1 MAGTVIAAARQ
12 FGSDRGYTGHVSDII
27 DATVLTQSEQMS
39 RETRVLHF
47 LHFFAYWPPA
57 HQLQSIGNSPT
68 GQGRAG
74 FVERE
79 QRTIPLGFHGLVRF
93 GGGELDRI
101 EQ

>member
-1 MAGTVIAAARQ
+1 
-12 FGSDRGYTGHVSDII
+12 
-27 DATVLTQSEQMS
+27 
-39 RETRVLHF
+39 

-57 HQLQSIGNSPT
+57 HQLESIGNSPT

-79 QRTIPLGFHGLVRF
+79 QWTIPLGFHGLVRF

-101 EQ
+101 EE